1 MIDPTGRVAQIVG
14 DANFTETGARDN
26 FRGGNSGKKKKGV
39 KGIRGNLGGS
49 LPQQPL
55 KLTHHWS
62 KWK

>member
-39 KGIRGNLGGS
+39 KGIRGNWAAACRNS
-49 LPQQPL
+49 P
-55 KLTHHWS
+55 
-62 KWK
+62 